1 MLEKTLES
9 PLDWKEIKPVHLKA
23 NQSEIFIGS
32 TDAETP
38 ILWPRDAKN
47 WVLRKDPDAGKDWR
61 QEEKGTTEEEMV
73 GCHHWLDGHEFE
85 QALGV
90 GDGQGSLV
98 CCSPWGCRVRHDWG
112 TELNWTEAHSQGSK
126 CFYTDNNR
134 LLRVISQ
141 NIKTISIFSWSPN
154 NCARWTHCQRVQPC
168 RPRGPQCAAHHCPQW
183 FSALWLSP
191 LLWGSQPFP
200 YIRNTQGIL
209 SKDTDALNPLLT
221 FSFHC
226 WDKSPRVSGLLNIRQ
241 SQFLVV
247 YWLRLCAPSGGG
259 LGFISGQETRSHMP
273 QLRIPHPTTNIGDPA
288 NCN

>member
-1 MLEKTLES
+1 
-9 PLDWKEIKPVHLKA
+9 
-23 NQSEIFIGS
+23 
-32 TDAETP
+32 
-38 ILWPRDAKN
+38 
-47 WVLRKDPDAGKDWR
+47 
-61 QEEKGTTEEEMV
+61 MV
-73 GCHHWLDGHEFE
+73 GWHHRLNGLEFE
-85 QALGV
+85 QAPRG
-90 GDGQGSLV
+90 GDGQRNLACCSPWGHKESDTTDWLNWTDPLQLEKKWQPNSVFLPGKSHGRRSLAGH
-98 CCSPWGCRVRHDWG
+98 SPWGCRVRHDWG

-273 QLRIPHPTTNIGDPA
+273 QLKILYEDPVPPNKLNKQILKSPRYFEWVARIEMH
-288 NCN
+288 C